1 MEWADPN
8 IDADYDALITLIVRG
23 LRADRA
29 EAEPSNKTS
38 PELMHGGRGLLRR
51 WPVVLWPWPSR
62 PACLFVQ

>member
-38 PELMHGGRGLLRR
+38 PELMHGGRT
-51 WPVVLWPWPSR
+51 PS
-62 PACLFVQ
+62 